1 MSFPQKL
8 NLDKVII
15 AHITLNN
22 RYWFTEAN
30 YKMKIS
36 PKRGTCKIKF
46 FASYQGKNVLKKGV
60 YTNK

>member
-1 MSFPQKL
+1 
-8 NLDKVII
+8 
-15 AHITLNN
+15 
-22 RYWFTEAN
+22 
-30 YKMKIS
+30 MKIS